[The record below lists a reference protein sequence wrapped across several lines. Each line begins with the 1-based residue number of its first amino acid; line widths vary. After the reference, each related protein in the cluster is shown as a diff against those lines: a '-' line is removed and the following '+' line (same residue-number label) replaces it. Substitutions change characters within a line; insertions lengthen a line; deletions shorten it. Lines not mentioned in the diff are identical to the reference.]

1 MEKVK
6 LTVHVTAEAA
16 GILFAYAGDRN
27 RGEFLSQLLIAQRA
41 RDDAEGVRVA
51 AELARK
57 AAAEAARKAHEAT
70 AAARVASGPSKG
82 PQRRSKRHGG
92 RK

>member
-41 RDDAEGVRVA
+41 RDELARVA
-51 AELARK
+51 AEEVATTAAEASRK
-57 AAAEAARKAHEAT
+57 AAEAAKAARDRLSIPDPR
-70 AAARVASGPSKG
+70 AAARK
-82 PQRRSKRHGG
+82 RRHGG